1 MFRPTLNM
9 KPYFCWS
16 PWFHLCKKPER
27 DSTQVEEHWEPQV
40 LQCYQ
45 RMIMLQAAG
54 IGNNLMLKRATVY
67 DYFEQQEAHR
77 ANFAAW
83 QRSRDAE
90 SAFAGIKMNYAR
102 ELSYALHYERLV
114 RQEEESN
121 RIVQEQQRRYAA
133 LDEAQRLQDEAD
145 EAAAV
150 DAVKS
155 LPATLAPAVVERIR
169 RKLVYAIKKA
179 CWDGKPRANRRLLKG
194 LPLVTAGI
202 ST

>member
-45 RMIMLQAAG
+45 RMIMLQAAS
-54 IGNNLMLKRATVY
+54 IGNNLMLKRVTVY
-67 DYFEQQEAHR
+67 DYFEQQEARR

-83 QRSRDAE
+83 EKSRHAE

-121 RIVQEQQRRYAA
+121 RIVEEQQRKYAA

-145 EAAAV
+145 AAAAAE
-150 DAVKS
+150 AVKA
-155 LPATLAPAVVERIR
+155 LPPLPEQTVTRIR
-169 RKLVYAIKKA
+169 NRILAAIRKSR
-179 CWDGKPRANRRLLKG
+179 WDGKPRAMRRLLKG
-194 LPLVTAGI
+194 LPLVSAGV
-202 ST
+202 

>member
-45 RMIMLQAAG
+45 RMIMLQAAS
-54 IGNNLMLKRATVY
+54 IGNNLMLKQSTGTVY
-67 DYFEQQEAHR
+67 DYFEQQEARR

-83 QRSRDAE
+83 ERSRDAE
-90 SAFAGIKMNYAR
+90 SAFRGIKMNYAR

-121 RIVQEQQRRYAA
+121 RIVEEQERKYAA

-145 EAAAV
+145 AAAAAE
-150 DAVKS
+150 AVKA
-155 LPATLAPAVVERIR
+155 LPPLPEQTVTRIR
-169 RKLVYAIKKA
+169 NRILAAIRKSR
-179 CWDGKPRANRRLLKG
+179 WDGKPRAMRRLLKG
-194 LPLVTAGI
+194 LPLVSAGV
-202 ST
+202 

>member
-45 RMIMLQAAG
+45 RMIMLQAAS
-54 IGNNLMLKRATVY
+54 IGNNLMLKRVTVY
-67 DYFEQQEAHR
+67 DYFEQQEARR

-83 QRSRDAE
+83 ERSRDAE
-90 SAFAGIKMNYAR
+90 SAFRGIKMNYAR

-121 RIVQEQQRRYAA
+121 RIVEEQQRKYAA

-145 EAAAV
+145 AAAAAE
-150 DAVKS
+150 AVKS
-155 LPATLAPAVVERIR
+155 LPPLPEQTVTRIR
-169 RKLVYAIKKA
+169 NRILAAIRKSR
-179 CWDGKPRANRRLLKG
+179 WDGKPRAMRRLLKG
-194 LPLVTAGI
+194 LPLVSAGI
-202 ST
+202 

>member
-45 RMIMLQAAG
+45 RMIMLQAAS
-54 IGNNLMLKRATVY
+54 IGNNLMLKRVTVY
-67 DYFEQQEAHR
+67 DYFEQQEARR

-83 QRSRDAE
+83 ERSRDAE
-90 SAFAGIKMNYAR
+90 SAFRGIKMNYAR

-121 RIVQEQQRRYAA
+121 RIVEEQERKYAA

-145 EAAAV
+145 AAAAAE
-150 DAVKS
+150 AVKA
-155 LPATLAPAVVERIR
+155 LPPLPEQTVTRIR
-169 RKLVYAIKKA
+169 NRILAAIRKSR
-179 CWDGKPRANRRLLKG
+179 WDGKPRAMRRLLKG
-194 LPLVTAGI
+194 LPLVSAGV
-202 ST
+202 

>member
-9 KPYFCWS
+9 KPYFCWN
-16 PWFHLCKKPER
+16 PWIKQCRKPER

-45 RMIMLQAAG
+45 RMIMLQAAS
-54 IGNNLMLKRATVY
+54 IGNNLMLKQSTGTVY
-67 DYFEQQEAHR
+67 DYFEQQEARR

-83 QRSRDAE
+83 ERSRDAE
-90 SAFAGIKMNYAR
+90 SAFRGIKMNYAR

-121 RIVQEQQRRYAA
+121 RIVEEQERKYAA

-145 EAAAV
+145 AAAAAE
-150 DAVKS
+150 AVKA
-155 LPATLAPAVVERIR
+155 LPPLPEQTVTRIR
-169 RKLVYAIKKA
+169 NRILAAIRKSR
-179 CWDGKPRANRRLLKG
+179 WDGKPRAMRRLLKG
-194 LPLVTAGI
+194 LPLVSAGI
-202 ST
+202 

>member
-45 RMIMLQAAG
+45 RMIMLQAAS
-54 IGNNLMLKRATVY
+54 IGNNLMLKRVTVY
-67 DYFEQQEAHR
+67 DYFEQQEARR

-83 QRSRDAE
+83 ERSRDAE
-90 SAFAGIKMNYAR
+90 SAFRGIKMNYAR

-121 RIVQEQQRRYAA
+121 RIVEEQERKYAA

-145 EAAAV
+145 AAAAAE
-150 DAVKS
+150 AVKA
-155 LPATLAPAVVERIR
+155 LPPLPEQTVTRIR
-169 RKLVYAIKKA
+169 NRILAAIRKSR
-179 CWDGKPRANRRLLKG
+179 WDGKPRAMRRLLKG
-194 LPLVTAGI
+194 LPLVSAGI
-202 ST
+202 

>member
-45 RMIMLQAAG
+45 RMIMLQAAS

-67 DYFEQQEAHR
+67 DYFEQQEARR

-83 QRSRDAE
+83 ERSRHAE

-121 RIVQEQQRRYAA
+121 RIVEEQQRKYAA

-145 EAAAV
+145 AAAAAE
-150 DAVKS
+150 AVKA
-155 LPATLAPAVVERIR
+155 LPPLPEQTVTRIR
-169 RKLVYAIKKA
+169 NRILAAIRKSR
-179 CWDGKPRANRRLLKG
+179 WDGKPRAMRRLLKG
-194 LPLVTAGI
+194 LPLVSAGV
-202 ST
+202 

>member
-45 RMIMLQAAG
+45 RMIMLQAAS
-54 IGNNLMLKRATVY
+54 IGNNLMLKRVTVY
-67 DYFEQQEAHR
+67 DYFEQQEARR
-77 ANFAAW
+77 ANFAVW
-83 QRSRDAE
+83 EKSRHAE

-121 RIVQEQQRRYAA
+121 RIVEEQQRKYAA

-145 EAAAV
+145 AAAAAE
-150 DAVKS
+150 AVKA
-155 LPATLAPAVVERIR
+155 LPPLPEQTVTRIR
-169 RKLVYAIKKA
+169 NRILAAIRKSR
-179 CWDGKPRANRRLLKG
+179 WDGKPRAMRRLLKG
-194 LPLVTAGI
+194 LPLVSAGI
-202 ST
+202 

>member
-45 RMIMLQAAG
+45 RMIMLQAAS
-54 IGNNLMLKRATVY
+54 IGNNLMLKRVTVY
-67 DYFEQQEAHR
+67 DYFEQQEARR

-83 QRSRDAE
+83 ERSRDAE
-90 SAFAGIKMNYAR
+90 SAFRGIKMNYAR

-121 RIVQEQQRRYAA
+121 RIVEEQQRKYAA

-145 EAAAV
+145 AAAAAE
-150 DAVKS
+150 AVKA
-155 LPATLAPAVVERIR
+155 LPPLPEQTVTRIR
-169 RKLVYAIKKA
+169 NRILAAIRKSR
-179 CWDGKPRANRRLLKG
+179 WDGKPRAMRRLLKG
-194 LPLVTAGI
+194 LPLVSAGI
-202 ST
+202 